1 MDERIDY
8 DALIKATVKLFL
20 CCHGRFIPWEAMSHK
35 RAVTSFCHVESWLS
49 VKGKEEGKRENLNFS
64 DLQIKFQ
71 AKYIQKL
78 RIMEIISLKF
88 LPFQNDVFHPFEEPC
103 CILQFLKI

>member
-1 MDERIDY
+1 MDKRVDY

-49 VKGKEEGKRENLNFS
+49 VKGKEEGRRQN
-64 DLQIKFQ
+64 
-71 AKYIQKL
+71 
-78 RIMEIISLKF
+78 LKF
-88 LPFQNDVFHPFEEPC
+88 
-103 CILQFLKI
+103 